1 MNPSYPSEL
10 LEAIGPSIDWK
21 YEMRREAQEV
31 LPSVFVGPYQASKDL
46 NALKNLLIT
55 HICCI
60 SESREAHLLRPRFPD
75 QFHYTVLDIRD
86 ATDQNLISIF
96 PDAMKFIDDCVN
108 SGGRVLVHCGDG
120 LSRSPAVAF
129 VINFS
134 FSSFPCVMFK
144 VLKIFSLGFSSSAL
158 RNRTAYA
165 MVKYNMA
172 SEDAFQFIQSR
183 RFCAAPNL
191 GFLRQLDAYDFICQ
205 AQRTCPNPITR
216 DNSQDL
222 RRKRSDSIDE
232 TNDSAFRQQSR
243 KIQIDPDAQQR
254 VPTWGGVNR

>member
-10 LEAIGPSIDWK
+10 LERIGPSIDWK

-46 NALKNLLIT
+46 NALKNSLIT

-60 SESREAHLLRPRFPD
+60 SESREAHLLKPRFPD
-75 QFHYTVLDIRD
+75 QFQYIVLDIRD

-96 PDAMKFIDDCVN
+96 PQALRFIDGCLN

-120 LSRSPAVAF
+120 LSRSPAVA
-129 VINFS
+129 
-134 FSSFPCVMFK
+134 
-144 VLKIFSLGFSSSAL
+144 
-158 RNRTAYA
+158 TAYA
-165 MVKYNMA
+165 MAKYNMT

-183 RFCAAPNL
+183 RFCASPNL
-191 GFLRQLDAYDFICQ
+191 GFLRQLDEYDFICQ
-205 AQRTCPNPITR
+205 AKRSIPESATR
-216 DNSQDL
+216 SNSQDL

-232 TNDSAFRQQSR
+232 TQYSAFGQTSRQ
-243 KIQIDPDAQQR
+243 IQIDPDAQQR
-254 VPTWGGVNR
+254 VPAWGGVNR

>member
-46 NALKNLLIT
+46 NALTSSSIT

-60 SESREAHLLRPRFPD
+60 SENRESHLLKPRFPR
-75 QFHYTVLDIRD
+75 QFQYCVLDIRD

-96 PDAMKFIDDCVN
+96 PEALRFINGCVN
-108 SGGRVLVHCGDG
+108 SGGKVLVHCGDG
-120 LSRSPAVAF
+120 LSRSPAVA
-129 VINFS
+129 
-134 FSSFPCVMFK
+134 
-144 VLKIFSLGFSSSAL
+144 
-158 RNRTAYA
+158 TAYA
-165 MVKYNMA
+165 MSRYKMT

-183 RFCAAPNL
+183 RFCASPNL

-205 AQRTCPNPITR
+205 AERSFPNSIP
-216 DNSQDL
+216 DSNDL

-232 TNDSAFRQQSR
+232 IHNSTLGQPSRQT
-243 KIQIDPDAQQR
+243 QIDPDAHQR
-254 VPTWGGVNR
+254 VPAWGGVNR